1 MTKVIYITG
10 DRSIDPLTSVS
21 LVNIVLSKIHHAEM
35 VEKGDGVR
43 FMTGNSKTGIERAVR
58 YLLPEPVVDVIHYDL
73 NADGKP
79 EFDESF
85 KVVAPMVTEVF
96 FVHPDPLASRIGKA
110 LHQHVDSAK
119 IHMPLQEIA

>member
-21 LVNIVLSKIHHAEM
+21 LVSFVLAKIQHEEM
-35 VEKGDGVR
+35 VAKSDGVR
-43 FMTGNSKTGIERAVR
+43 FMTGNSKTGIEKAVR
-58 YLLPEPVVDVIHYDL
+58 YLLPDPVVDVIHYDL

-85 KVVAPMVTEVF
+85 KVVAPMVTDVYF
-96 FVHPDPLASRIGKA
+96 LHPDPLASRIGKA
-110 LHQHVDSAK
+110 LHAHIDGEK
-119 IHMPLQEIA
+119 IQMPLQDIA